1 MAIRARNRT
10 TSDIDQQNQNKL
22 PEFRRSALSLAI
34 ALALPGAMMM
44 SGAALAQSS
53 LDEESEVGD
62 GSGEMVMEE
71 IVVTGKFRASLIDA
85 IGTKRASTSII
96 EAISAE
102 DIGKLPDPS
111 IANSLARMP
120 GVSGE
125 RRNGRVSGISV
136 RGFNENYVG
145 TTMNGRELLGMGD
158 NRGVEYDL
166 YPAEIVS
173 GMVVYKTPD
182 ATQTVQGIGGIV
194 DLRTNRPLENE
205 RYLVVNGT
213 YEKNGQDSANPDF
226 SDSGYRLA
234 LSWSDVFADETI
246 GVSLVAAHLDSPTQ
260 EEYFRGWGY
269 PGVNAD
275 NAGPGVSLSGDEAI
289 LGGHDSYARSAQLK
303 RDTISGVIQWA
314 PNDDLTVTLDGLYID
329 FQEDQVFRGLEEG
342 LAEWGSGEYTV
353 TGVEP
358 GFVTDVDF
366 TGGFRSVIRNDA
378 ERKKA
383 KLKTF
388 GLNIDYQM
396 GDNWNMAFDAAT
408 SKVDKTI
415 TNVESYSGVGRAG
428 LASQGPATTRSWV
441 MTPEG
446 AVFSPLGSSPDL
458 TDFNLVRLA
467 GPQAWGGAMA
477 PLEQFAEV
485 TLPDG
490 SVIGPPQSQDGFV
503 NQPVFEEKLTT
514 LRLEA
519 SRLLDLSIMKEIT
532 FGVNYSD
539 RSKSK
544 DNGGFFLTAPTWPLD
559 GPIPEEFREG
569 TTSLDFIGIDGVV
582 AYDSIRMFD
591 EGYYIASDAQ
601 LLETKR
607 FGDTYEI
614 DEKLTTLFAK
624 LDFDTD
630 LGQGML
636 YGNVGL
642 QYLHVDQS
650 SDGFGAQTGPD
661 LFVQATPISGGD
673 DYNEWLPSLNV
684 NYDFNNGHVVRLA
697 ASKTVSRPRMDDMRS
712 NQVVSFFFNLANVT
726 STDPQQSAWSG
737 SAGNPAL
744 RPLEANQFDIAW
756 DWYFAQD
763 GFVSAA
769 YFYKD
774 LVNWHRSGSFVAD
787 FSEFFIPGYHQVDD
801 ENGNPVTPATMEG
814 LVSFREDG
822 LKGSVNGYE
831 FQATFPFRVL
841 WAPLD
846 GFGMIATATFIDG
859 KLDDGTRV
867 PGLSDE
873 NYGLTLYYERGGFE
887 IRGAATKR
895 TKYLTETRGESLS
908 LVSTFDQGATLL
920 DAQIS
925 YDFGW
930 DGRSDWLGGLSLAL
944 QGQNLTNEDT
954 IQTNDD
960 ARQVTLYQKFGA
972 NYLFTAIYRFW

>member
-1 MAIRARNRT
+1 
-10 TSDIDQQNQNKL
+10 
-22 PEFRRSALSLAI
+22 
-34 ALALPGAMMM
+34 
-44 SGAALAQSS
+44 
-53 LDEESEVGD
+53 
-62 GSGEMVMEE
+62 
-71 IVVTGKFRASLIDA
+71 
-85 IGTKRASTSII
+85 
-96 EAISAE
+96 
-102 DIGKLPDPS
+102 
-111 IANSLARMP
+111 MP

-205 RYLVVNGT
+205 RYLVANAT
-213 YEKNGQDSANPDF
+213 YEQNGQDSANPDF
-226 SDSGYRLA
+226 DDNGYRLA
-234 LSWSDVFADETI
+234 LSWSDVFADDTVGI
-246 GVSLVAAHLDSPTQ
+246 SIAAAHMDSPTQ

-269 PGVNAD
+269 PGVNTD
-275 NAGPGVSLSGDEAI
+275 NAGEGVNLSGDDVI

-342 LAEWGSGEYTV
+342 LAEWGSGDYTV
-353 TGVEP
+353 TGAEP
-358 GFVTDVDF
+358 GLATDVDF
-366 TGGFRSVIRNDA
+366 TGGFRSVVRNDA

-396 GDNWNMAFDAAT
+396 GDNWNMAFDAAH

-441 MTPEG
+441 MTPQG
-446 AVFSPLGSSPDL
+446 AFFSPLGSSPDL

-467 GPQAWGGAMA
+467 GPQAWGGGMA
-477 PLEQFAEV
+477 PVEQFADV

-503 NQPVFEEKLTT
+503 NQPVFDEKLTT

-539 RSKSK
+539 RKKSK
-544 DNGGFFLTAPTWPLD
+544 DNRGAFLTAPTWPND
-559 GPIPEEFREG
+559 GPVPEEFREG
-569 TTSLDFIGIDGVV
+569 TTSLDFIGINGVV
-582 AYDSIRMFD
+582 AYDSIAMFD
-591 EGYYIASDAQ
+591 NGYYIASDAQ
-601 LLETKR
+601 QLETKR
-607 FGDTYEI
+607 FGDTYEVS
-614 DEKLTTLFAK
+614 EKLTTLFAK

-630 LGQGML
+630 LGRGML

-642 QYLHVDQS
+642 QYLHVDQE
-650 SDGFGAQTGPD
+650 SDGFGSQTGPD
-661 LFVQATPISGGD
+661 LFVQATPISDGD
-673 DYNEWLPSLNV
+673 DYNEWLPTLNM
-684 NYDFNNGHVVRLA
+684 NYDFNNGHLLRLA

-726 STDPQQSAWSG
+726 STDPEQSAWSG
-737 SAGNPAL
+737 SAGNATL
-744 RPLEANQFDIAW
+744 RPLEANQFDVAW
-756 DWYFAQD
+756 DWYFAED

-769 YFYKD
+769 YFYKN
-774 LVNWHRSGSFVAD
+774 LVNWHRAGSFVAD
-787 FSEFFIPGYHQVDD
+787 FSEFYIPGYHQVDD

-831 FQATFPFRVL
+831 LQATFPFRVL

-846 GFGMIATATFIDG
+846 GLGMIATATFIDG

-895 TKYLTETRGESLS
+895 SKYLTETRGESLS
-908 LVSTFDQGATLL
+908 LINTTDQGATLV

-930 DGRSDWLGGLSLAL
+930 DGRADWLGGLSLAL

-954 IQTNDD
+954 ITTNDD
-960 ARQVTLYQKFGA
+960 ARQVMTYQKFGA
-972 NYLFTAIYRFW
+972 NYLFTAIYKFW

>member
-1 MAIRARNRT
+1 MAIRARKRT
-10 TSDIDQQNQNKL
+10 TSDLDQQNQTKL
-22 PEFRRSALSLAI
+22 PEIRRSALSLAI
-34 ALALPGAMMM
+34 ALALPGAMMV
-44 SGAALAQSS
+44 SGVALAQND
-53 LDEESEVGD
+53 LDEEG
-62 GSGEMVMEE
+62 GEQTEELVMEE
-71 IVVTGKFRASLIDA
+71 VVVTGKFRAALIDA
-85 IGTKRASTSII
+85 IGTKRASTSIV

-111 IANSLARMP
+111 IADSLARMP

-194 DLRTNRPLENE
+194 DLRTNRPLESE
-205 RYLVVNGT
+205 RYLVANAT
-213 YEKNGQDSANPDF
+213 YEQNGQDSANPDF
-226 SDSGYRLA
+226 DDNGYRLA
-234 LSWSDVFADETI
+234 LSWSDVFADDTVGI
-246 GVSLVAAHLDSPTQ
+246 SIAAAHTDSPSQ
-260 EEYFRGWGY
+260 EEQFRAWGY
-269 PGVNAD
+269 PGVNTD
-275 NAGPGVSLSGDEAI
+275 NAGEGVNLSGDDVI
-289 LGGHDSYARSAQLK
+289 LGGHDSFARSATLK

-329 FQEDQVFRGLEEG
+329 FEEDKVFRGLEEG
-342 LAEWGSGEYTV
+342 LAEWGSGDYTV
-353 TGVEP
+353 TSAEP
-358 GFVTDVDF
+358 GLATGVDF
-366 TGGFRSVIRNDA
+366 TGGFKSVIRNDA

-396 GDNWNMAFDAAT
+396 GDKWNLAFDGAH

-441 MTPEG
+441 MTPDG
-446 AVFSPLGSSPDL
+446 AVFSPLGATPDL
-458 TDFNLVRLA
+458 TDFDLVRLA
-467 GPQAWGGAMA
+467 GPQAWGGGMA
-477 PLEQFAEV
+477 PVEQFADV

-490 SVIGPPQSQDGFV
+490 SVIGPPQAQDGFV
-503 NQPVFEEKLTT
+503 NQPVFDEKLTT

-539 RSKSK
+539 RKKSK
-544 DNGGFFLTAPTWPLD
+544 DNGGFFLTAPTWPND
-559 GPIPEEFREG
+559 GPVPEEFREG
-569 TTSLDFIGIDGVV
+569 TTSLDFIGINGVV
-582 AYDSIRMFD
+582 AYDSIAMFD
-591 EGYYIASDAQ
+591 NGYYTATDAQ

-607 FGDTYEI
+607 FGDTYEVS
-614 DEKLTTLFAK
+614 EKLTTLFAK

-630 LGQGML
+630 LGRGML

-642 QYLHVDQS
+642 QYLHVDQE
-650 SDGFGAQTGPD
+650 SDGFGSQTGPD
-661 LFVQATPISGGD
+661 LFVQATPISDGD
-673 DYNEWLPSLNV
+673 DYNEWLPSLNM

-712 NQVVSFFFNLANVT
+712 NRQVSFFFNLANVT

-737 SAGNPAL
+737 SAGNATL
-744 RPLEANQFDIAW
+744 RPLEANQFDVAW

-774 LVNWHRSGSFVAD
+774 LVNWHRAGSFVAD
-787 FSEFFIPGYHQVDD
+787 FSEFYIPGYHQVDD

-831 FQATFPFRVL
+831 LQATFPFRVL
-841 WAPLD
+841 WEPLD
-846 GFGMIATATFIDG
+846 GLGMIATATFIDG
-859 KLDDGTRV
+859 KLDDGSRV

-895 TKYLTETRGESLS
+895 SKYLTEVRGESLS

-944 QGQNLTNEDT
+944 QGQNLTNEET
-954 IQTNDD
+954 IQTNNDP
-960 ARQVTLYQKFGA
+960 RQVTQYQKFGA
-972 NYLFTAIYRFW
+972 NYLFTAIYKFW